1 MSELKLVLSEKF
13 DAEAI
18 RAKPNTMRRVEDLP
32 DWARDLGDAPVR
44 I

>member
-1 MSELKLVLSEKF
+1 MGSSMILPPGSDLAMSELKLVLSEKF

-18 RAKPNTMRRVEDLP
+18 RAKPNTSRIGRV
-32 DWARDLGDAPVR
+32 